1 MKGIT
6 KEQTQAILDRLTIM
20 ENLLKEKQIK
30 QVNIILDNQEFIQ
43 VMNISKRLAQRW
55 RDAGMISYSMVGN
68 KIYYKLSDVHI
79 MLDTYYKK
87 AKVQSSIIS
96 IK

>member
-6 KEQTQAILDRLTIM
+6 KEQTQAILDRLTAL

-30 QVNIILDNQEFIQ
+30 QMKIILDNQEFIQ

-55 RDAGMISYSMVGN
+55 RDAEMISYSMVGN
-68 KIYYKLSDVHI
+68 KIYYNLTDVHA
-79 MLDTYYKK
+79 MLNTYYKK